1 MSLNTYETRPDFHQG
16 PNHSSAND
24 GSPEIEGNRMKQV
37 GSHLRTLVLNANM
50 QPLSWAPLSVWNWQ
64 SAFVAVHQERVIQ
77 IKTYEDCIVHS
88 ATQSFEVP
96 AVVALRNYHKR
107 KRVGFTRYN
116 LFLRDE
122 FRCQYCGHRFPVK
135 ELTFDHVVPR
145 SKGGGSNWS
154 NIVACCSKDNLRK
167 ANRTPKQAGMK
178 LLRQPYAPTG
188 YQLDAA
194 ARRQPLVNGELHQTW
209 MDYLYWGAE
218 LED

>member
-1 MSLNTYETRPDFHQG
+1 MSLSTYDAQPVFRQDTRKATSREVG
-16 PNHSSAND
+16 SEMD
-24 GSPEIEGNRMKQV
+24 GSRIKQT
-37 GSHLRTLVLNANM
+37 GSQLRTLVLNANM
-50 QPLSWAPLSVWNWQ
+50 QPLSWAPLSVWSWQ

-96 AVVALRNYHKR
+96 AVVALRNFHKR

-116 LFLRDE
+116 LFLRDG
-122 FRCQYCGHRFPVK
+122 FRCQYCGERFPVK

-194 ARRQPLVNGELHQTW
+194 ARKQPMINGELHQTW

>member
-1 MSLNTYETRPDFHQG
+1 MSLSTYDAQPVFRQDTRKATAREVG
-16 PNHSSAND
+16 SEMD
-24 GSPEIEGNRMKQV
+24 GSRIKQT
-37 GSHLRTLVLNANM
+37 GSQLRTLVLNANM
-50 QPLSWAPLSVWNWQ
+50 QPLSWAPLSVWSWQ

-96 AVVALRNYHKR
+96 AVVALRNFHKR

-116 LFLRDE
+116 LFLRDG
-122 FRCQYCGHRFPVK
+122 FRCQYCGERFPVK

-194 ARRQPLVNGELHQTW
+194 ARKQPMINGELHQTW

>member
-1 MSLNTYETRPDFHQG
+1 MSLSTYDTQPAFRQQTRE
-16 PNHSSAND
+16 ATAR
-24 GSPEIEGNRMKQV
+24 EV
-37 GSHLRTLVLNANM
+37 GSEMDGARIKQTGSQLRTLVLNANM
-50 QPLSWAPLSVWNWQ
+50 QPLSWAPLSVWSWQ

-96 AVVALRNYHKR
+96 AVVALRNFHKR

-116 LFLRDE
+116 LFLRDG
-122 FRCQYCGHRFPVK
+122 FRCQYCGERFPVK

-178 LLRQPYAPTG
+178 LLRQPFAPTG

-194 ARRQPLVNGELHQTW
+194 ARKQPMINGELHQTW